1 MASATAWWARSAL
14 VQWVMCSPSAIGSRQ
29 ASSTIWARW
38 RGGNL
43 LGTPDARVVQ
53 QEFFQPTPLVTA
65 TDPPDGGPV
74 ALQPTGD
81 RLNRFPG
88 GDSQHDPGMLD
99 LEPGQ
104 AATVSHA
111 LQDGSVRVGNGQGA
125 RSASTHGVISG
136 ARARGYLQDTQWP
149 EFVA

>member
-1 MASATAWWARSAL
+1 MPSVTAWRARSAL

-29 ASSTIWARW
+29 ASSTIWARC

-53 QEFFQPTPLVTA
+53 QEVFQPALLVTA

-74 ALQPTGD
+74 ALHPRGD
-81 RLNRFPG
+81 RLDRFPG
-88 GDSQHDPGMLD
+88 GDGQHDPGMLD

-104 AATVSHA
+104 AATVGHA
-111 LQDGSVRVGNGQGA
+111 LQDRGIRVGNGQGA
-125 RSASTHGVISG
+125 R
-136 ARARGYLQDTQWP
+136 
-149 EFVA
+149 